1 MVGGC
6 GGVAIRSR
14 GRVRAPELRGA
25 GGWLNTGG
33 RELTLAG
40 LRGRIVLLDFWTSA
54 CANCLHVLGELRP
67 LEARYADVLVTLGIH
82 SPKFPHEAEHAAV
95 AAAVER
101 YDVRHPVLD
110 DPDLHTWRQY
120 AVNAWPTLVLV
131 DPDGYVVAKVAGEG
145 HAAALGELVEELV
158 DSYGDRLR
166 RGDDLAVPP
175 AATRTA
181 LRYPGGIALTPT
193 GTLLVAD
200 TGSHSIV
207 ELAADGETVLRRI
220 GSGERGAVD
229 GGPDEARFA
238 EPQGLVVLPRR
249 TAGVDVVVADT
260 ANHLLRGVRLDTREV
275 TTVVDL
281 PAALATAETATGR
294 VPSVPS
300 PWDVA
305 WWDGGLAV
313 AAAGIHLLLTA
324 DPAPA
329 GTAAPVADL
338 APARTPEPAAA
349 APTAAG
355 TPETAAR
362 PPGTAPGPAGGT
374 AQVLAGTTVEGLR
387 DGPALDGW
395 LAQPSG
401 LAPDGPR
408 LWFVDAETSSL
419 RWLEDGVL
427 HTAAGEGLFDFG
439 LVDGP
444 AGQARFQHPLGV
456 TLLPDGALAVLD
468 TYNGAVRRFDPRT
481 GTVDTLRTGLA
492 EPTGA
497 VVAGSDLVVVES
509 AAHRLTRIPLAET
522 REVGPGEVTVEVVF
536 APPAGERLD
545 DRYGPATSLTVT
557 GLPDGPS
564 LGPGLTRGLRV
575 AAGTRL
581 HVSAYAASC
590 DEHAEHPACHLARRE
605 WDLVVTP
612 GGPTALRLPLSD

>member
-1 MVGGC
+1 MGSAGW
-6 GGVAIRSR
+6 GGVAIRAR

-33 RELTLAG
+33 RDLSLAG

-54 CANCLHVLGELRP
+54 CANCLHVLDELRP
-67 LEARYADVLVTLGIH
+67 LEARYADVLVILGVH

-101 YDVRHPVLD
+101 HDVRHPVLD

-131 DPDGYVVAKVAGEG
+131 DPEGYVVATAAGEG

-158 DSYGDRLR
+158 AEYGDRLR
-166 RGDDLAVPP
+166 RGGDLAVPP
-175 AATRTA
+175 VEAGTP
-181 LRYPGGIALTPT
+181 LRYPGGIAVTPA

-200 TGSHSIV
+200 AGHHSLV

-220 GSGERGAVD
+220 GSGTRGRAD
-229 GGPDEARFA
+229 GGPGEASFA
-238 EPQGLVVLPRR
+238 EPQGLLVLPRR

-260 ANHLLRGVRLDTREV
+260 ANHLLRGVRLDTGEV

-281 PAALATAETATGR
+281 PAALATVETVPGR
-294 VPSVPS
+294 VPPVPS

-305 WWDGGLAV
+305 WWDGRLVV
-313 AAAGIHLLLTA
+313 AAAGVHLLLTA
-324 DPAPA
+324 DLPATSP
-329 GTAAPVADL
+329 ADL
-338 APARTPEPAAA
+338 AVDVAADL
-349 APTAAG
+349 
-355 TPETAAR
+355 
-362 PPGTAPGPAGGT
+362 PGGSDGSGGSGGSDLPGGPDGSGG
-374 AQVLAGTTVEGLR
+374 AVVLAGTAVEGLK

-401 LAPDGPR
+401 LAADGPR

-419 RWLEDGVL
+419 RWLEDGAL
-427 HTAAGEGLFDFG
+427 HTAVGAGLFDFG
-439 LVDGP
+439 RVDGP

-456 TLLPDGALAVLD
+456 TRLPDGSVAVLD

-481 GTVDTLRTGLA
+481 ATVDTVRTGLA

-497 VVAGSDLVVVES
+497 VVVGTDLVVVES

-522 REVGPGEVTVEVVF
+522 REVGAGDVTVEVAF
-536 APPAGERLD
+536 TPPPGEHLD
-545 DRYGPATSLTVT
+545 DRWGPPTNLTVT
-557 GLPDGPS
+557 GLATGPVTGPD
-564 LGPGLTRGLRV
+564 LTRVVRL
-575 AAGTRL
+575 AAGTRP
-581 HVSAYAASC
+581 HVGAYAASC
-590 DEHAEHPACHLARRE
+590 DEDAEHPACHLARRE
-605 WDLVVTP
+605 WDLVVTED
-612 GGPTALRLPLSD
+612 GPTSVRLLLDGDR